1 MSDSQLTHKRAYVTI
16 VVYTLVYKQ
25 MYMNLYNR
33 RRILRTK
40 LRTQTVLIFYKFA
53 ELRLNEISSN
63 IIIPSPAYTM
73 RIIIIT
79 NKAKL

>member
-1 MSDSQLTHKRAYVTI
+1 
-16 VVYTLVYKQ
+16 